1 MIRSAIFFICLTGI
15 AGILSAQKYNTLAG
29 VRMADD
35 FSIVFVQ
42 RLFDKH
48 TLEAR
53 LGTGISVPEQRYVL
67 LMNRHYPLIS
77 KRFNL
82 FLGAGGFYSR
92 LGTNNENNRYQT
104 GLALDAGA
112 ELTIGRLSLAIDY
125 QPNIA
130 LSGKT
135 TAPLLQTNSGLS
147 LRYVLVKRKSSVS
160 KKLKIKERI
169 GL

>member
-1 MIRSAIFFICLTGI
+1 MIRSAIVFICLTVY
-15 AGILSAQKYNTLAG
+15 AGSLSAQKYNTLTG
-29 VRMADD
+29 MRMADD

-42 RLFDKH
+42 RLFDKY

-53 LGTGISVPEQRYVL
+53 LGTGISAPEQRYVL

-77 KRFNL
+77 KRFNV
-82 FLGAGGFYSR
+82 FLGAGGFYNMP
-92 LGTNNENNRYQT
+92 GANNENNRHQT

-130 LSGKT
+130 LSGKMSG
-135 TAPLLQTNSGLS
+135 ALIQTNSGLS
-147 LRYVLVKRKSSVS
+147 LRYVLVKRKSNVS
-160 KKLKIKERI
+160 ENLKIKERI

>member
-1 MIRSAIFFICLTGI
+1 MIRSAIVLSYLTGI
-15 AGILSAQKYNTLAG
+15 AGMLSAQKYNTLAG

-53 LGTGISVPEQRYVL
+53 LGTGITAAEQRYVL
-67 LMNRHYPLIS
+67 IMNRHYPLIS
-77 KRFNL
+77 KRFNA
-82 FLGAGGFYSR
+82 FLGAGGFYS
-92 LGTNNENNRYQT
+92 LPGANSENNHYQT

-130 LSGKT
+130 FSGKKSG
-135 TAPLLQTNSGLS
+135 ALLQTNSGLS
-147 LRYVLVKRKSSVS
+147 LRYVLVKRKSNVS

>member
-53 LGTGISVPEQRYVL
+53 LGTGISVPVQRYVL
-67 LMNRHYPLIS
+67 LIHW
-77 KRFNL
+77 
-82 FLGAGGFYSR
+82 
-92 LGTNNENNRYQT
+92 
-104 GLALDAGA
+104 
-112 ELTIGRLSLAIDY
+112 
-125 QPNIA
+125 
-130 LSGKT
+130 
-135 TAPLLQTNSGLS
+135 LL
-147 LRYVLVKRKSSVS
+147 VD
-160 KKLKIKERI
+160 
-169 GL
+169 